1 MKTYNPIDRG
11 MYAFT
16 KYKKGEF
23 LVYIDSDELCY
34 NFMQLPDRLPMSL
47 TKNTFK
53 ESYKGKVFEYLEQ
66 LPEDVYEICIANIH
80 KT

>member
-1 MKTYNPIDRG
+1 MKKYNPIERG

-23 LVYIDSDELCY
+23 LVFIDADELCY
-34 NFMQLPDRLPMSL
+34 NFMQLPDRIFMSL
-47 TKNTFK
+47 TKKTF
-53 ESYKGKVFEYLEQ
+53 EDSYIGKVFEYIEQ
-66 LPEDVYEICIANIH
+66 LPEDVYEVAIANIV